1 MSYFTVNVTTTDGGE
16 VALPV
21 VDGSTSYITQDDF
34 ANTVNDAWLILMA
47 IFVFRTCAPSP
58 FRSFVLSASR
68 GRRRNAGRQGRRP
81 HPLRRSASRGA

>member
-16 VALPV
+16 ISLPV

-47 IFVFRTCAPSP
+47 IFVFRTCRAPDP
-58 FRSFVLSASR
+58 FRSFVLFFATTGRAPAGARSR
-68 GRRRNAGRQGRRP
+68 FFLTARQPGRD
-81 HPLRRSASRGA
+81 